1 MRHSHIRDLTA
12 QLLTEVCPSVEI
24 EPHLQLLSGETF
36 QHRTANADDQAR
48 LDVKAIGFWGN
59 RRQSAF
65 FDVRVFNPFA
75 QTYTNQTIQ
84 SAYRQNEKDKR
95 RNYGRR
101 IIEIEHG
108 SFTPI
113 VLSATGGMGP
123 SACTAPYSET
133 MKMIR
138 CKFGFSL
145 INSANLCLR
154 GARSALHRLA
164 RLDLTDTPIDVI
176 VNEGH
181 F

>member
-1 MRHSHIRDLTA
+1 M
-12 QLLTEVCPSVEI
+12 
-24 EPHLQLLSGETF
+24 
-36 QHRTANADDQAR
+36 
-48 LDVKAIGFWGN
+48 
-59 RRQSAF
+59 
-65 FDVRVFNPFA
+65 FNPFA
-75 QTYTNQTIQ
+75 RTYANQTIQ

-95 RNYGRR
+95 RNYERR

-123 SACTAPYSET
+123 SARIFYKRLASVISLKHSAPYSET

-138 CKFGFSL
+138 CKLGFSL
-145 INSANLCLR
+145 IDSANLCLR
-154 GARSALHRLA
+154 GARSALHRPV
-164 RLDLTDTPIDVI
+164 RFDLSDTPIDVI